1 MDRLKEIETRK
12 NEIRSILET
21 TDDIT
26 KVEELNKEVDD
37 LTQEE
42 TELKEIQEKEETAKK
57 LEEKSLEAKEFKIE
71 KEERKMKEERKYD
84 LSSKEYRTAWAKY
97 MMGKE
102 LDETDKRAIGD
113 AIGTTTDT
121 YVASAANTQG
131 QNNLG
136 LLIPDSLR
144 TELLKIIELA
154 SPFYRDI
161 YKLNVDGNVDLPYLF
176 ASDDATWVGELTSTV
191 NEGQEYKGLKLTGYE
206 LTKSIE
212 ITWKAENMTIDGF
225 YAFLVKEINKK
236 MNKALVKAVLYGT
249 GSNQP
254 TGVTNG
260 LTAKESSDPFE
271 LIKLCLGALP
281 AEERVGAKAYISTS
295 ISDMITFY
303 KDSNGNYPYLTNAP
317 TEASGAKIEVEPFLN
332 AGDILVGNA
341 SENYILNF
349 NQELRI
355 DKEVKVQ
362 PRRVIYGG
370 YIIAD
375 GNAKPGAFAY
385 GKYKEPTTQTKSN

>member
-21 TDDIT
+21 VDDV
-26 KVEELNKEVDD
+26 KEVEELNKEVDE
-37 LTQEE
+37 LTKEE
-42 TELKEIQEKEETAKK
+42 TELKEIQEKEEKAKE
-57 LEEKSLEAKEFKIE
+57 LEKKSLEAKEFKIE
-71 KEERKMKEERKYD
+71 KEERKMEEKKYD

-113 AIGTTTDT
+113 AVGTTTDT
-121 YVASAANTQG
+121 YVASSASAQG

-136 LLIPDSLR
+136 LLIPESLR
-144 TELLKIIELA
+144 TELLKMAELA
-154 SPFYRDI
+154 SPFYRDV

-176 ASDDATWVGELTSTV
+176 ASDDASWVAELTSTV
-191 NEGQEYKGLKLTGYE
+191 NEGQEYKTLKLTGYE
-206 LTKSIE
+206 LTKAIE
-212 ITWKAENMTIDGF
+212 ITWKAESMTVESF
-225 YAFLVKEINKK
+225 YAFLIKELNKK
-236 MNKALVKAVLYGT
+236 MNKALIKAVLYGT

-260 LTAKESSDPFE
+260 LTAKESDNPFE
-271 LIKLCLGALP
+271 LIKLCLGALSD
-281 AEERVGAKAYISTS
+281 EDRVGAKVYISTS

-317 TEASGAKIEVEPFLN
+317 TVASGAKIEVDPYLT
-332 AGDILVGNA
+332 AGDIVVGNA
-341 SENYILNF
+341 SDNYILNF
-349 NQELRI
+349 NQDLRI
-355 DKEVKVQ
+355 DKEAKVL

-370 YIIAD
+370 YMIAD
-375 GNAKPGAFAY
+375 GKAKPGAFVY
-385 GKYKEPTTQTKSN
+385 GKYKASTTTTTKSN